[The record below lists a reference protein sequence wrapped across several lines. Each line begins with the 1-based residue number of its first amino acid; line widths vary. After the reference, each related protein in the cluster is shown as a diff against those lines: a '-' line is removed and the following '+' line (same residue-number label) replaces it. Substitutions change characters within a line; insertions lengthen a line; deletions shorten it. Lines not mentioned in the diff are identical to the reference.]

1 MSEKYTALIVEDVK
15 DTSNYIVSRIQKL
28 CPEIGTTQQAFDLDE
43 AYNYLKN
50 NRFDIVFLDIQMP
63 TGTSFD
69 LLKQLSEEEMINFE
83 IIFITGESSKEYTL
97 SAIKYSALDFLYKPL
112 DDSEL
117 ILAVHK
123 ASEKLHNQNYNRQ
136 VQILL
141 EHIANNEQTKSRKIA
156 FYLHNGIVELVD
168 INDIIYLKADGVISY
183 IYLENGKHLT
193 TNKNL
198 GYYKDM
204 LILDYDF
211 KQISN
216 SLVVNKQYIKRYN
229 HHELLVSL
237 SNGEHLYA
245 SKRFGKELKDSLEI
259 NKRTGGLWKLFSR
272 K

>member
-1 MSEKYTALIVEDVK
+1 MEKYTALIVEDVK
-15 DTSNYIVSRIQKL
+15 DTSNYILDRIKKL
-28 CPEIGTTQQAFDLDE
+28 CPEVGKIDQVFNLED
-43 AYNYLKN
+43 AYTHLKAN
-50 NRFDIVFLDIQMP
+50 TYDIVFLDIQMP

-69 LLKQLSEEEMINFE
+69 LLSQLSDEEMINFE
-83 IIFITGESSKEYTL
+83 IIFITGESAKEYTL

-117 ILAVHK
+117 IAAVHK
-123 ASEKLHNQNYNRQ
+123 ATEKLRNQNYNRQ
-136 VQILL
+136 VKILL
-141 EHIANNEQTKSRKIA
+141 EHIANTDQVKSKKIA

-183 IYLENGKHLT
+183 IYMVNGKHLT

-216 SLVVNKQYIKRYN
+216 SLLVNKLYIKQYN
-229 HHELLVSL
+229 HHELTLTL
-237 SNGEHLYA
+237 TNGTYLYA
-245 SKRFGKELKDSLEI
+245 SKRFGKELKDSLES
-259 NKRTGGLWKLFSR
+259 NKKSSSFWDWFR
-272 K
+272 

>member
-1 MSEKYTALIVEDVK
+1 MSSKYKALIVEDVK
-15 DTSNYIVSRIQKL
+15 TTSDYILDRIEKL
-28 CPEIGTTQQAFDLDE
+28 CPDIGFIDQVYDLEE
-43 AYNYLKN
+43 AALALKKQTY
-50 NRFDIVFLDIQMP
+50 DIVFLDIQMP

-69 LLKQLSEEEMINFE
+69 LLKQLSEEGHINFE
-83 IIFITGESSKEYTL
+83 IIFITGESAKEYTL

-117 ILAVHK
+117 IQAVHK
-123 ASEKLHNQNYNRQ
+123 ASEKLRNQNYNRQ

-141 EHIANNEQTKSRKIA
+141 EHIGNNEQVKSHKIA

-168 INDIIYLKADGVISY
+168 IHDIVYLKADGVISY
-183 IYLENGKHLT
+183 IYLENGKQLT

-204 LILDYDF
+204 LVLDYDF

-216 SLVVNKQYIKRYN
+216 SLLVNTLFIKRYN

-237 SNGEHLYA
+237 TNGEHLYA
-245 SKRFGKELKDSLEI
+245 SKRFGKELKDSLES
-259 NKRTGGLWKLFSR
+259 KKKTGGFFSWFR
-272 K
+272 